1 MIDFVGKKRLFFLIS
16 EILVII
22 GIVSLVIS
30 QIQLGTPLRLGTDF
44 AGGTSMTLQFSPI
57 DGHEVSWRDFQS
69 QLREEMAKLG
79 YDKATIQN
87 AGEGNFIIRTREI
100 TSDEAE
106 ELAEK
111 LGTELHSQV
120 EIIDYYY
127 VSEAVAA
134 KTARN
139 AVIAV
144 IIAAVAMLLYIVW
157 AFRRMPSPF
166 RWGTCAIIALI
177 HDVFIIV
184 GIFSILGLLAG
195 VSIDALF
202 ITGLLAVVGYSINN
216 TVVIFD
222 RIRENV
228 SRRIRPNFA
237 ETVNDSLIET
247 LGRCLN
253 TALTT
258 LFVLLALFLFGGA
271 TIHYFVLVLL
281 FGVII
286 GTYSSVC
293 ISSQLLVLWEKKEWS
308 ALIPWARRPA
318 SSEISN

>member
-1 MIDFVGKKRLFFLIS
+1 MMDFIGKKRWFFLIS
-16 EILVII
+16 GILVII
-22 GIVSLVIS
+22 TIVSLVIS
-30 QIQLGTPLRLGTDF
+30 QIQLGSPLQLGIDF
-44 AGGTSMTLQFSPI
+44 TGGTSMILQFSPPV
-57 DGHEVSWRDFQS
+57 EQS
-69 QLREEMAKLG
+69 QLREEMPELG
-79 YDKATIQN
+79 YDEATIQN
-87 AGEGNFIIRTREI
+87 AGEGNFIIYTREI
-100 TSDEAE
+100 TSDEAK
-106 ELAEK
+106 ELAGK
-111 LGTELHSQV
+111 LGAELDSQV
-120 EIIDYYY
+120 KIIDYYL
-127 VSEAVAA
+127 VSGTVAA
-134 KTARN
+134 ETARN

-144 IIAAVAMLLYIVW
+144 IIAAVAMMFYIVW

-177 HDVFIIV
+177 HDVFIIM
-184 GIFSILGLLAG
+184 GIFSILGLVAG
-195 VSIDALF
+195 VAIDALF

-228 SRRIRPNFA
+228 SRHIRADFA

-281 FGVII
+281 LGVII
-286 GTYSSVC
+286 GTYSSICV
-293 ISSQLLVLWEKKEWS
+293 SSQLLVVWERKEWR
-308 ALIPWARRPA
+308 ALLPFTKKPA
-318 SSEISN
+318 

>member
-1 MIDFVGKKRLFFLIS
+1 MIDFVGKRQWFFLIS
-16 EILVII
+16 WILVVI
-22 GIVSLVIS
+22 GIISLVIS
-30 QIQLGTPLRLGTDF
+30 QIQIKSPLQLGIDF
-44 AGGTSMTLQFSPI
+44 TGGTSMVLQFSPI
-57 DGHEVSWRDFQS
+57 DSHEVSWRDFQG
-69 QLREEMAKLG
+69 QLRQEMAELG
-79 YDKATIQN
+79 YDEARIQD
-87 AGEGNFIIRTREI
+87 AGEGNFIIYTREI
-100 TSDEAE
+100 TSDEAKD
-106 ELAEK
+106 LAGE
-111 LGTELHSQV
+111 LGTELDSQV
-120 EIIDYYY
+120 EIIDYYL
-127 VSEAVAA
+127 VSGTVAG

-144 IIAAVAMLLYIVW
+144 IIAAVAMLFYIVW

-184 GIFSILGLLAG
+184 GIFSILGWLAG
-195 VSIDALF
+195 VAIDALF

-216 TVVIFD
+216 TVVVFD

-228 SRRIRPNFA
+228 SRHISPDFA

-253 TALTT
+253 TAMTT

-281 FGVII
+281 LGVII
-286 GTYSSVC
+286 GTYSSIC
-293 ISSQLLVLWEKKEWS
+293 ISSQLLVVWEKREWR
-308 ALIPWARRPA
+308 ALLPFTKRTA
-318 SSEISN
+318 

>member
-1 MIDFVGKKRLFFLIS
+1 MIDFVGKKRWFFLIS

-22 GIVSLVIS
+22 GIISLVIS
-30 QIQLGTPLRLGTDF
+30 QIQINSPLQLGIDF
-44 AGGTSMTLQFSPI
+44 TGGTSMILQFTPADS
-57 DGHEVSWRDFQS
+57 HEVSWHDLQG
-69 QLREEMAKLG
+69 QLRQEMAELG
-79 YDKATIQN
+79 YDEARIQG
-87 AGEGNFIIRTREI
+87 AGEGSFIIYTREI
-100 TSDEAE
+100 TSNEAS
-106 ELAEK
+106 ELAGK
-111 LGTELHSQV
+111 LGTELDSQV
-120 EIIDYYY
+120 EITDYYL
-127 VSEAVAA
+127 VSATVAA
-134 KTARN
+134 ETARN
-139 AVIAV
+139 ALIAV
-144 IIAAVAMLLYIVW
+144 IIAAVAMMFYIVW

-184 GIFSILGLLAG
+184 GIFSILGWVTG
-195 VSIDALF
+195 VAIDALF

-228 SRRIRPNFA
+228 SRRIKPDFA
-237 ETVNDSLIET
+237 EIVNDSLIET

-281 FGVII
+281 FGVVI
-286 GTYSSVC
+286 GTYSSIC
-293 ISSQLLVLWEKKEWS
+293 ISSQLLVVWEKREWR
-308 ALIPWARRPA
+308 ALLPFAKRTV
-318 SSEISN
+318 